1 MKLLLTLLLSSIY
14 LFAQDGFIS
23 SSDLR
28 KKLDNKNLVLID
40 TTDIKTFK
48 KAHIPTA
55 VQTDISAFRY
65 WVDKTYMLMRSPGDI
80 QAVARKLGINSNSE
94 VVIYGHN
101 KDKELL
107 KSSYIALALITNG
120 FTNVTILNGG
130 YGDWDYEYEDDASAF
145 STEIKTPKLGNF
157 TIKHDSKTVIGME
170 YVKAHIGKTPMIEAR
185 PKVYFTGEKKSN
197 GVKRLG
203 HIPGATSSY
212 WRNKFNVDDTLKS
225 DKKLNKIFLDKQKL
239 DPNKEVIAYC
249 TGGLEASMNWYVL
262 TQHLHFKNVKI
273 YDASMKQWGNIDS
286 TPMETSKP

>member
-1 MKLLLTLLLSSIY
+1 MKLLLTLLLSSLY

-23 SSDLR
+23 SEDLR
-28 KKLDNKNLVLID
+28 AKLDNKNLVLID

-48 KAHIPTA
+48 KNHIPNA

-65 WVDKTYMLMRSPGDI
+65 WVDKTYLLMRSSAEI
-80 QAVARKLGINSNSE
+80 QDVARKLGINQDSE

-107 KSSYIALALITNG
+107 KSSYIALALVVNG
-120 FTNVTILNGG
+120 FSNVTILNGG
-130 YGDWDYEYEDDASAF
+130 YGDWEYEYEDEKAAF
-145 STEIKTPKLGNF
+145 
-157 TIKHDSKTVIGME
+157 SKTVTTPKMGKFKAKFNPNIVIDLE

-203 HIPGATSSY
+203 HITGATSSY
-212 WRNKFNVDDTLKS
+212 WRDKFNVDDTLIS
-225 DKKLNKIFLDKQKL
+225 DKKLNKIFLDQQKL
-239 DPNKEVIAYC
+239 NADKEVIAYC

-262 TQHLHFKNVKI
+262 TQHLNFKDVKI
-273 YDASMKQWGNIDS
+273 YDASMKQWGNLDD
-286 TPMETSKP
+286 TPMER